1 MRDMGLIRGACLA
14 LAAGTAATGVAA
26 QDVGGVR
33 QTFDVEQRFEFGR
46 NLDLATPAE
55 GSSSVAATVLSYGLF
70 SETPL
75 DRLAFTASGALV
87 IENSPDTAGTE
98 VDFGRPEVGFLY
110 VREVPDA
117 LFSVALRYVSDDV
130 SALADDLTVADATG
144 TEIDYGVILRYEAL
158 RNSPVSIFVEATFDA
173 TEYED
178 TIDPTLIESDTYGL
192 TAGTRL
198 RFSEVMDGVF
208 SLGVTR
214 EDDAAGVVA
223 DSFII
228 RAGVEYDMIDGF
240 AAVFLTRE
248 EGDIEDSTSLEFDYT
263 QDLPVGALSLGVT
276 IAQTF
281 DSGVGERTDE
291 TDIEIGWTQAIND
304 ASAIAVSLSWA
315 QSDAPSEQITET
327 ELGATYSYALTEETS
342 LDVGASFRERDDA
355 GGRASSP
362 LVFLALGRSF

>member
-1 MRDMGLIRGACLA
+1 MGLIRGACLA
-14 LAAGTAATGVAA
+14 LAAGSAATGAAA

-55 GSSSVAATVLSYGLF
+55 GSSAVAATVLSYGLF

-87 IENSPDTAGTE
+87 IENSPDTDGTD

-130 SALADDLTVADATG
+130 SALADDLAIADATG
-144 TEIDYGVILRYEAL
+144 TEIDYGVTLRYEAL
-158 RNSPVSIFVEATFDA
+158 RTLPASIFAEATFEA

-178 TIDPTLIESDTYGL
+178 TTDPALVESDTYGL

-208 SLGVTR
+208 SLGFTR
-214 EDDAAGVVA
+214 EEDAGGLVE
-223 DSFII
+223 DNLIL
-228 RAGVEYDMIDGF
+228 RAGLEYEMIDGF
-240 AAVFLTRE
+240 ASLFLTRE
-248 EGDIEDSTSLEFDYT
+248 EGDTEDSTALDLDWT
-263 QDLPVGALSLGVT
+263 RDLPDGALSLGVGVS
-276 IAQTF
+276 QTF
-281 DSGVGERTDE
+281 DSVAGERTDE
-291 TDIEIGWTQAIND
+291 TDIEIGWTQTVND
-304 ASAIAVSLSWA
+304 VSAIAVSLSWA
-315 QSDAPSEQITET
+315 QSDAPSEQIWET
-327 ELGATYSYALTEETS
+327 ELGATYSYALTEEAS
-342 LDVGASFRERDDA
+342 LEVGATYRERDDA

-362 LVFLALGRSF
+362 LVFVALGRSF

>member
-1 MRDMGLIRGACLA
+1 MGLIRGACLA
-14 LAAGTAATGVAA
+14 LAAGTAATGAAA

-33 QTFDVEQRFEFGR
+33 HTFDVEQRFEFGR
-46 NLDLATPAE
+46 NLDLATPAA
-55 GSSSVAATVLSYGLF
+55 GSSAVAATVLSYGLF

-98 VDFGRPEVGFLY
+98 IDFGRPEVGFLY

-130 SALADDLTVADATG
+130 SALTDDLALADASG
-144 TEIDYGVILRYEAL
+144 TEIDYGVTLRYEAL
-158 RNSPVSIFVEATFDA
+158 RTSPASIFVEATFDA

-178 TIDPTLIESDTYGL
+178 TTDPSLVESDTYGL

-214 EDDAAGVVA
+214 EEDAGGIVA
-223 DSFII
+223 DTFII
-228 RAGVEYDMIDGF
+228 RAGVEYEMIDGI

-248 EGDIEDSTSLEFDYT
+248 EGDTEDSTALDLDWT
-263 QDLPVGALSLGVT
+263 RDLPDGALSLGVGVS
-276 IAQTF
+276 QTF
-281 DSGVGERTDE
+281 DSVAGERTDE
-291 TDIEIGWTQAIND
+291 TDVEIGWTQTVND
-304 ASAIAVSLSWA
+304 ESAIALSLSWA
-315 QSDAPSEQITET
+315 QSDAPSEQIWET
-327 ELGATYSYALTEETS
+327 ELGATYSYALTDDAS
-342 LDVGASFRERDDA
+342 LEVGASFRERDDA
-355 GGRASSP
+355 GGRASSQ
-362 LVFLALGRSF
+362 LLFVAIGRSF

>member
-1 MRDMGLIRGACLA
+1 MWLIRGACLA
-14 LAAGTAATGVAA
+14 VAAGTAATGVAA

-55 GSSSVAATVLSYGLF
+55 GTSGVAATVLSYGLF

-98 VDFGRPEVGFLY
+98 IDFGRPEVGFLY

-130 SALADDLTVADATG
+130 SALTDDLTIADTTG
-144 TEIDYGVILRYEAL
+144 TEIEYGVILRYEAL
-158 RNSPVSIFVEATFDA
+158 RTSPASIFAEATFDA

-178 TIDPTLIESDTYGL
+178 TLDPALVESDTYGF
-192 TAGTRL
+192 TVGTRL
-198 RFSEVMDGVF
+198 RFSEVMEGVV
-208 SLGVTR
+208 SLGATR
-214 EDDAAGVVA
+214 EEDAAGIV
-223 DSFII
+223 DDTFII

-240 AAVFLTRE
+240 ASVFLTRE
-248 EGDIEDSTSLEFDYT
+248 EGDIDDSTALDLDWT
-263 QDLPVGALSLGVT
+263 RDLPVGALSLGVR

-281 DSGVGERTDE
+281 DSVVGERTDE
-291 TDIEIGWTQAIND
+291 TDIDIGWTQAVND
-304 ASAIAVSLSWA
+304 VSAFAVSLSWA
-315 QSDAPSEQITET
+315 QSDAPSERIREA
-327 ELGATYSYALTEETS
+327 ELGATYSYALTENAS
-342 LDVGASFRERDDA
+342 LDIGASYREREDA

-362 LVFLALGRSF
+362 QVFLALGRSF

>member
-1 MRDMGLIRGACLA
+1 MGLIRGACLVV
-14 LAAGTAATGVAA
+14 AAGTAATGVAA

-46 NLDLATPAE
+46 NLDLATPAA
-55 GSSSVAATVLSYGLF
+55 GSSAVAATVLSYGLF

-87 IENSPDTAGTE
+87 IENSPDTVGTD
-98 VDFGRPEVGFLY
+98 VDFGRPEMGFLY

-117 LFSVALRYVSDDV
+117 LFSVAMRYVSDDV
-130 SALADDLTVADATG
+130 SALADDLAFADATG
-144 TEIDYGVILRYEAL
+144 TEIDYGVTLRYEAL
-158 RNSPVSIFVEATFDA
+158 RTSPASIFVEATFDA

-178 TIDPTLIESDTYGL
+178 TTDPTLVESDTFGL

-214 EDDAAGVVA
+214 EEDAAGIVEET
-223 DSFII
+223 FII

-240 AAVFLTRE
+240 ASVFLTRE
-248 EGDIEDSTSLEFDYT
+248 EGDTEDRTALDLDWT
-263 QDLPVGALSLGVT
+263 HDLPVGALSLGAS

-281 DSGVGERTDE
+281 DSVAAERTDE
-291 TDIEIGWTQAIND
+291 TDIVIGWTQTVND
-304 ASAIAVSLSWA
+304 VSAIAVSLSWA
-315 QSDAPSEQITET
+315 QSDAPSERIREA
-327 ELGATYSYALTEETS
+327 ELGATYSYALTEDAS
-342 LDVGASFRERDDA
+342 LDIGASFREREDA